1 MPVLLNQPWVISESF
16 LDHVSDFLYP
26 RIARHMFHP
35 SKGLESN
42 KTTPLNYHLFI
53 WFMLFPCFCVCVFR
67 TPSKPLPK
75 HQNLFEQGSLYYQPK
90 QCTTK
95 GKSLKLYQRFALLD
109 SPPTV
114 GSFNDPRKKKKK
126 TTHPSKTPDQFEST
140 KHPWNLHPKPTHN
153 VNVLMCFCHLKNV
166 KQHAP
171 LEVIISSQ
179 EVPTF
184 LQNEEGNV
192 TCRLQW

>member
-1 MPVLLNQPWVISESF
+1 MAHHTPDIHNWRLYIMPVLLNQPWVISESF
-16 LDHVSDFLYP
+16 LDHVSDFLDP

-126 TTHPSKTPDQFEST
+126 KQ
-140 KHPWNLHPKPTHN
+140 LIHPKHQISLNPPNTLETSIQNQPTTST
-153 VNVLMCFCHLKNV
+153 
-166 KQHAP
+166 
-171 LEVIISSQ
+171 SSC
-179 EVPTF
+179 VFAIWKT
-184 LQNEEGNV
+184 
-192 TCRLQW
+192 